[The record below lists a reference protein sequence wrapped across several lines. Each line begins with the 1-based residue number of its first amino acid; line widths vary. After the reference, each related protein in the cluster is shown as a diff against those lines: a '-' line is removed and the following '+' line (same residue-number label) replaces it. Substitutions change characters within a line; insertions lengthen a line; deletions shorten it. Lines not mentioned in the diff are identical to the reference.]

1 MLCSENLKVKF
12 SNSLPTTEKEKTM
25 NELLHP
31 DNPIIR
37 FLTRL
42 FDLMLLNLLL
52 IISCIPI
59 VTIGAAISATYH
71 VIFKI
76 IDKKD
81 PYIVKSYFKAMK
93 ENFKHATLLWI
104 LILSAGIC
112 INTALF
118 FIYNIPDKK
127 FEFLQI
133 PICLFIFILLS
144 VAVYAF
150 PLLSR
155 YQCSMKQLL
164 KNTMILSFT
173 NIPATVIIAVF
184 PLGIFYLASAFDINL
199 AAACGFFVTIGCSG
213 IMYIASFV
221 LFRIFKKYENGK
233 L

>member
-1 MLCSENLKVKF
+1 
-12 SNSLPTTEKEKTM
+12 M

-42 FDLMLLNLLL
+42 FDLMLLNLLF

-173 NIPATVIIAVF
+173 NIPATVIIGLQPAVF
-184 PLGIFYLASAFDINL
+184 SSRLAVRELCTLLHLFFFEYLKNMKMANSNSCMDGASSLHI
-199 AAACGFFVTIGCSG
+199 C
-213 IMYIASFV
+213 
-221 LFRIFKKYENGK
+221 
-233 L
+233 